1 MSSDKVSKQKNEDQQ
16 NTLLSMYIQRTQSI
30 TDIRKI
36 LTCDAEIF
44 HQLKQMFFSKGI
56 KKKKKKEHSTLLIKD
71 QFGMN
76 ALTSVWLGL
85 GN

>member
-1 MSSDKVSKQKNEDQQ
+1 MLSDKVSKQKNEDQQ

-44 HQLKQMFFSKGI
+44 HWLKQMFFSKGI
-56 KKKKKKEHSTLLIKD
+56 KKKKEHSTLLIKD
-71 QFGMN
+71 HFGMN

>member
-1 MSSDKVSKQKNEDQQ
+1 MLSDKVSKQKNEDQQ

-44 HQLKQMFFSKGI
+44 HRLKQMFFSKGI
-56 KKKKKKEHSTLLIKD
+56 KKKKEHSTLLIKD
-71 QFGMN
+71 HFGMN